1 VCCIDYQIKN
11 RKKVILVEFS
21 YKIMWLK
28 GLKYIT
34 VFALPFL
41 VDAFILSM
49 PNVASLT
56 IGTCLLM
63 LVNVAKNKYGVRI
76 T

>member
-1 VCCIDYQIKN
+1 M
-11 RKKVILVEFS
+11 EFS

-28 GLKYIT
+28 GIKYLV

-41 VDAFILSM
+41 VSSFIMTM
-49 PNVASLT
+49 PDIANLT

-63 LVNVAKNKYGVRI
+63 LVNILKAKYGVRI
-76 T
+76 P

>member
-1 VCCIDYQIKN
+1 M
-11 RKKVILVEFS
+11 EFS

-28 GLKYIT
+28 GLKYII

-41 VDAFILSM
+41 VDAFIMTM
-49 PNVASLT
+49 PDIANLT

-63 LVNVAKNKYGVRI
+63 LVNVAKNKHGVNLP
-76 T
+76 